1 MGSMM
6 MFRAPALLG
15 ALTIAAGAQAQSMNI
30 DFGTATPIPS
40 SSYGAAAGSVG
51 VWNVYGGGAAS
62 GLLDLS
68 GNPTGVSISGTGGF
82 ASDFMDPLTTGDDD
96 ALLDDFLA
104 IPFFETY
111 TVSGIAA
118 GTYDVYVTTWTFGPL
133 SSGIEVNGLGMQV
146 IGGVWTGGFT
156 QGVTHSLHTVTLAS
170 TQNLVIDVSSIDGA
184 LGTISGVQIVLVP
197 GPGAGALLAC
207 AALAGIRT
215 RRR

>member
-1 MGSMM
+1 MRGNRKI
-6 MFRAPALLG
+6 RASAVVG

-40 SSYGAAAGSVG
+40 SSYGGAAGSPG

-68 GNPTGVSISGTGGF
+68 GNATGVSVSGSGGF

-111 TVSGIAA
+111 TLSGVAA

-133 SSGIEVNGLGMQV
+133 SSGIDVNGLGMQV
-146 IGGVWTGGFT
+146 IGGVWTGGFVP
-156 QGVTHSLHTVTLAS
+156 GATHSLHTVTLAS
-170 TQNLVIDVSSIDGA
+170 AQNLVIDVSSIDGA
-184 LGTISGVQIVLVP
+184 LGTISGVQLVLVP
-197 GPGAGALLAC
+197 APGAA
-207 AALAGIRT
+207 AALGLGVAT
-215 RRR
+215 LARRRR

>member
-1 MGSMM
+1 MGSMTM
-6 MFRAPALLG
+6 VRASALVG
-15 ALTIAAGAQAQSMNI
+15 AITIATGARSQSMNI

-40 SSYGAAAGSVG
+40 TAYGAAAGSVG

-68 GNPTGVSISGTGGF
+68 GSATGVSISGSGGF
-82 ASDFMDPLTTGDDD
+82 ASDFMDPLTAGDDD

-111 TVSGIAA
+111 TLSGMAA

-133 SSGIEVNGLGMQV
+133 SSGIDVNGLGMQV
-146 IGGVWTGGFT
+146 IGGVWAGGFT

-170 TQNLVIDVSSIDGA
+170 AQDLVIGVSSIDGA
-184 LGTISGVQIVLVP
+184 LGTISGVQIVQVPTPAACSLV
-197 GPGAGALLAC
+197 GGGLFI
-207 AALAGIRT
+207 G
-215 RRR
+215 RRRR

>member
-15 ALTIAAGAQAQSMNI
+15 AITIAASAQAQSMNI

-40 SSYGAAAGSVG
+40 SSYGGAAGSVG
-51 VWNVYGGGAAS
+51 VWSVYGGGAAS

-68 GNPTGVSISGTGGF
+68 GNATGVSISGSGGF

-96 ALLDDFLA
+96 ALMDDFLA
-104 IPFFETY
+104 IPFFETF

-133 SSGIEVNGLGMQV
+133 SSGIDVNGLGMQV

-170 TQNLVIDVSSIDGA
+170 AQNLVIDVSSIDGA
-184 LGTISGVQIVLVP
+184 LGVISGVQIVQVP
-197 GPGAGALLAC
+197 APGAVALLG
-207 AALAGIRT
+207 AGVFVG
-215 RRR
+215 RRRR